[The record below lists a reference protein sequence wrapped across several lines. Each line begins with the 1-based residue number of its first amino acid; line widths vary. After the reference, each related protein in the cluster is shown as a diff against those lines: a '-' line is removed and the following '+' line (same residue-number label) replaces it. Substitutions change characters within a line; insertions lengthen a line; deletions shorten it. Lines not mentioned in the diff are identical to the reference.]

1 MSSKQVRG
9 YFFSLFIIIQY
20 CTPNIY
26 YATKNVFKT
35 SDRLFFSLSNH
46 FSNLKKN
53 VYSNKVKTCYF
64 SNTKNACSKQAGII
78 QKMLA
83 QNKRGTTF
91 QFIKLLFVIQK
102 MRVPKKAR
110 GSFCNT
116 KNVCSKQVR
125 GCFLVY

>member
-1 MSSKQVRG
+1 MLQRMCSKQATGCFLV
-9 YFFSLFIIIQY
+9 YQTTSLIW
-20 CTPNIY
+20 
-26 YATKNVFKT
+26 
-35 SDRLFFSLSNH
+35 
-46 FSNLKKN
+46 KKN

-64 SNTKNACSKQAGII
+64 SNTKNVCSKQAGII

-102 MRVPKKAR
+102 MRVQKKA
-110 GSFCNT
+110 GGCFCST